1 MKKLDPREFGLND
14 NASSPAE
21 SARVNGRFY
30 AGIFSGTKSKRI
42 LVRIF
47 AILIVVFFAFLL
59 FFSFFRLLP
68 SNKNEPRLI
77 YEVYDYSG
85 NVPEFHSIALDGS
98 DDKVIYT
105 AAQHDA
111 VVVVDHQDIE
121 IEDQN
126 GASAS
131 FRFIDAAGKSV
142 DGKYRGFDGFGMD
155 GALPQI
161 YSADGTMVAGI
172 PYSTSSQPFSVEIL
186 NFKTSTLKTYS
197 CGSGCGISGL
207 PSSTGAFSAEIETFS
222 PDGTKL
228 FFSAGDEVGPTKYFY
243 LSLVDGSFHDVPTNS
258 PIIPSRYEYYYFF
271 PVYDAMF
278 KKSLD
283 TNSLDMI
290 NFENGTTTHLID
302 NSVDQFIFNGK
313 DVIYTTLSSSTPDDD
328 DIVAKGINVQSG
340 EHYPVLPVNLVN
352 TYKHNAITLLDFL
365 PQSSTFLYEIEG
377 DSGWEVRTHNLD
389 SGTDM
394 SVINLTSGQRPDG
407 SQFLEEYVGIVF

>member
-1 MKKLDPREFGLND
+1 
-14 NASSPAE
+14 
-21 SARVNGRFY
+21 
-30 AGIFSGTKSKRI
+30 
-42 LVRIF
+42 
-47 AILIVVFFAFLL
+47 
-59 FFSFFRLLP
+59 
-68 SNKNEPRLI
+68 
-77 YEVYDYSG
+77 
-85 NVPEFHSIALDGS
+85 
-98 DDKVIYT
+98 
-105 AAQHDA
+105 
-111 VVVVDHQDIE
+111 
-121 IEDQN
+121 
-126 GASAS
+126 
-131 FRFIDAAGKSV
+131 
-142 DGKYRGFDGFGMD
+142 
-155 GALPQI
+155 
-161 YSADGTMVAGI
+161 
-172 PYSTSSQPFSVEIL
+172 
-186 NFKTSTLKTYS
+186 
-197 CGSGCGISGL
+197 
-207 PSSTGAFSAEIETFS
+207 
-222 PDGTKL
+222 
-228 FFSAGDEVGPTKYFY
+228 
-243 LSLVDGSFHDVPTNS
+243 
-258 PIIPSRYEYYYFF
+258 
-271 PVYDAMF
+271 MF